1 MSAPVGPYSPSV
13 RVGDWVA
20 TSGQL
25 GVAPGPE
32 GRPALVEGGTAAELR
47 QALANVAAVLADEG
61 LGLADVVKA
70 TVFLADMADFPLV
83 NEIWTE
89 VVPEPRPA
97 RSAVQVAALPLGA
110 RVEVEV
116 WAHPGRGAG

>member
-1 MSAPVGPYSPSV
+1 MSAPVGPYSPAV

-25 GVAPGPE
+25 GVVSGPSGAPT
-32 GRPALVEGGTAAELR
+32 LVEGGTGPQLR
-47 QALANVAAVLADEG
+47 QALANVAAVLATEG

-70 TVFLADMADFPLV
+70 TVFLADMADFPLL
-83 NEIWTE
+83 NRIWVE
-89 VVPEPRPA
+89 LVPAPRPA

-110 RVEVEV
+110 RVEIEA
-116 WAHPGRGAG
+116 WAHALRGGG

>member
-13 RVGDWVA
+13 RVGDWVV

-25 GVAPGPE
+25 GVAPGSS
-32 GRPALVEGGTAAELR
+32 GRPALVEGGTGAELR

-61 LGLADVVKA
+61 LELGDVVKA
-70 TVFLADMADFPLV
+70 TVFLADMAEFPLV

-89 VVPEPRPA
+89 VVPAPRPA

-116 WAHPGRGAG
+116 WAHRARARD